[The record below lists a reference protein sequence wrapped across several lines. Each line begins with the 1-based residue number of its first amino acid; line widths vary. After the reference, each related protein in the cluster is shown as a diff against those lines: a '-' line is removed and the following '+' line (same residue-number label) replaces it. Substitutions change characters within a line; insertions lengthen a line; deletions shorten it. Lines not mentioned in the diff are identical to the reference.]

1 MLNQLK
7 AHLSAEQIERI
18 AASAQNVLALTL
30 SPAPDSLPP
39 TSSRVGGI
47 GYWPQQRDYPRN
59 CRGQPLALLAQFNL
73 AELPP
78 HPALP
83 AAGLLA
89 FYIDPFDDGLGMD
102 DDNPNNRRNI
112 ATVYFADTAAASLSR
127 AEQRALFPEN
137 AFYEDTDKNS
147 EPETLADPEFQARWA
162 ADPQAEIRRWLAH
175 KAAVAAKVADA
186 ELSRYWQQEEAAVLA
201 ALPALVDEIEQAE
214 VNDISA
220 ISAVVSPWLAQS
232 EARVMAR
239 AFDLL
244 SAGKQDST
252 LLDWHLHDTAV
263 YMDGEPVAASSAWEQ
278 TDETFQTDWQH
289 HPEALIQ
296 GWAARKNHLVK
307 AINHVGLNEAWQAE
321 HSAILSNIKARIASL
336 NKLAPLRNAVQLGQA
351 LAALCPRSEAAI
363 IELMGQSPYVDLWT
377 LSDELD
383 DATVLD
389 AIADLRN
396 QLQWQSYWRSHPQ
409 AVLAVDWQMQ
419 DELVAAFGDARLS
432 QTWARERAQMQAA
445 ADTLIAQ
452 GAIFEQAEQL
462 DALLAM
468 AMPGTVAAMQ
478 AAISADAA
486 LLARITELEYTMLG
500 GRIARLAAHFQAA
513 GLTVDKSAA
522 MPANIAPSREQLL
535 QVRDLFG
542 IYADTDSADDANEAE
557 TAQAILHTFIADNDR
572 QITALNDAELSTLW
586 SSERAVLLAQ
596 IAGIRSRADALM
608 FIGNPSASDQ
618 RLYALL
624 QEMNPAKTACCHQ
637 LLPEMH
643 THADDEYAPY
653 WGHPVSGEYAVSG
666 SLQTQYLLHDSV
678 EFAQYHGAPLYE
690 WAQQQGLSDEAI
702 EAIETII
709 NRQQSSNHLM
719 GYPFFTQTDPR
730 SYYAEKQADILL
742 FQLDSAGH
750 GNDVDIMWGDS
761 GVGAFFINAE
771 DLANGHFERSWFN
784 WDCY

>member
-39 TSSRVGGI
+39 TTSRVGGI

-59 CRGQPLALLAQFNL
+59 RRGRPLALLAQFNL
-73 AELPP
+73 AELPH
-78 HPALP
+78 HPSLP
-83 AAGLLA
+83 NTGLLA

-624 QEMNPAKTACCHQ
+624 QEMNPAKTACCRQ

-643 THADDEYAPY
+643 THADDESAPY

-666 SLQTQYLLHDSV
+666 SLQTQYLLHDSL
-678 EFAQYHGAPLYE
+678 EFAQHHGAPLYQ
-690 WAQQQGLSDEAI
+690 WAQQQGLSDDAIEAI
-702 EAIETII
+702 EAII
-709 NRQQSSNHLM
+709 NRRQSSNHLM

-730 SYYAEKQADILL
+730 YYHADKQTDILL

-750 GNDVDIMWGDS
+750 GNDVDILWGDS
-761 GVGAFFINAE
+761 GVGAFFIKPQ
-771 DLANGHFERSWFN
+771 DLAGGHFERSWFN

>member
-30 SPAPDSLPP
+30 SPAPDNLPP
-39 TSSRVGGI
+39 TASRVGGI

-59 CRGQPLALLAQFNL
+59 RRGRPLALLAQFNL
-73 AELPP
+73 AELPH
-78 HPALP
+78 HPSLP
-83 AAGLLA
+83 NTGLLA

-102 DDNPNNRRNI
+102 DDNPDNRSGI

-127 AEQRALFPEN
+127 AEQRALFPAN
-137 AFYEDTDKNS
+137 AFYEDEDG

-162 ADPQAEIRRWLAH
+162 ADPQAEIRRWLAL

-186 ELSRYWQQEEAAVLA
+186 ELSRYWQQEEAAMLA
-201 ALPALVDEIEQAE
+201 ALPAFVAEIEQKE

-220 ISAVVSPWLAQS
+220 ISAAASPWLAQS
-232 EARVMAR
+232 EKRVLDLMASGEHTM
-239 AFDLL
+239 ALM
-244 SAGKQDST
+244 
-252 LLDWHLHDTAV
+252 DWYMHDTALYV
-263 YMDGEPVAASSAWEQ
+263 NGEPVAVNSDWQQ
-278 TDETFQTDWQH
+278 TDEAFQADWQH

-307 AINHVGLNEAWQAE
+307 AINHAGLNETWQAE

-336 NKLAPLRNAVQLGQA
+336 NKLEPLRNPAQLGQA

-363 IELMGQSPYVDLWT
+363 IELMGQSPYVDLWA
-377 LSDELD
+377 LSDEMD
-383 DATVLD
+383 DAALLD
-389 AIADLRN
+389 AIAGVRS
-396 QLQWQSYWRSHPQ
+396 QSQWQAYWRSHPQ
-409 AVLAVDWQMQ
+409 AVLEVDWQMQ
-419 DELVAAFGDARLS
+419 DELVAAFGDAKLS

-452 GAIFEQAEQL
+452 SALFEQAEQL
-462 DALLAM
+462 DMLLVM
-468 AMPGTVAAMQ
+468 AIPDTAAAMQ
-478 AAISADAA
+478 AAISADAD
-486 LLARITELEYTMLG
+486 LLTRISGLERTMLG
-500 GRIARLAAHFQAA
+500 GRMARLAAHFQAA
-513 GLTVDKSAA
+513 GLTVDESTA

-542 IYADTDSADDANEAE
+542 IYADTDSADDENEAE
-557 TAQAILHTFIADNDR
+557 AAQAILHTFIADNDR
-572 QITALNDAELSTLW
+572 QVAALNDAELSTLW
-586 SSERAVLLAQ
+586 SSERAVLLPQ
-596 IAGIRSRADALM
+596 IAGIRSRTDALM
-608 FIGNPSASDQ
+608 LIGNPSASDQ

-624 QEMNPAKTACCHQ
+624 QEMNPAKTACCRQ
-637 LLPEMH
+637 LMPEMH

-666 SLQTQYLLHDSV
+666 SLQTQYLLHDSL
-678 EFAQYHGAPLYE
+678 EFAQHHGAPLYQ
-690 WAQQQGLSDEAI
+690 WAQQQGLSDDAIEAI
-702 EAIETII
+702 EAII
-709 NRQQSSNHLM
+709 NRRQSSNHLM

-730 SYYAEKQADILL
+730 YYHADKQTDILL

-750 GNDVDIMWGDS
+750 GNDVDILWGDS
-761 GVGAFFINAE
+761 GVGAFFIKPE
-771 DLANGHFERSWFN
+771 DLAGGHFERSWFN

>member
-1 MLNQLK
+1 MLSQLQK
-7 AHLSAEQIERI
+7 YLSAEQIERI
-18 AASAQNVLALTL
+18 AASAKTVLALTL

-39 TSSRVGGI
+39 TASRVGGI
-47 GYWPQQRDYPRN
+47 GYWPQQREYPRN
-59 CRGQPLALLAQFNL
+59 HRGQPLALLAQFNL

-83 AAGLLA
+83 ASGLLA
-89 FYIDPFDDGLGMD
+89 FYIDPFSDSQGMD
-102 DDNPNNRRNI
+102 YDNPDNRSGI

-127 AEQRALFPEN
+127 AEQRALFPAN
-137 AFYEDTDKNS
+137 AFYEDEDG

-162 ADPQAEIRRWLAH
+162 ADPQAEIRRWLAL

-201 ALPALVDEIEQAE
+201 ALPAFVAEIEQKE

-220 ISAVVSPWLAQS
+220 ISAAASPWLAQS
-232 EARVMAR
+232 EKRVLDLMASGEHTM
-239 AFDLL
+239 ALM
-244 SAGKQDST
+244 
-252 LLDWHLHDTAV
+252 DWYMHDTALYV
-263 YMDGEPVAASSAWEQ
+263 NGEPVAVNSDWQQ
-278 TDETFQTDWQH
+278 TDEAFQADWQH

-296 GWAARKNHLVK
+296 GWAARKNHLVQ

-363 IELMGQSPYVDLWT
+363 IELMGQSPYVDLWA
-377 LSDELD
+377 LSDEMD
-383 DATVLD
+383 DAALLD
-389 AIADLRN
+389 AIAGVRS
-396 QLQWQSYWRSHPQ
+396 QSQWQAYWRSHPQ
-409 AVLAVDWQMQ
+409 AVLEVDWQMQ
-419 DELVAAFGDARLS
+419 DELVAAFGDAKLS

-452 GAIFEQAEQL
+452 SALFEQAEQL
-462 DALLAM
+462 DMLLAM
-468 AMPGTVAAMQ
+468 AIPDTAAAMQ
-478 AAISADAA
+478 AAISADAD
-486 LLARITELEYTMLG
+486 LLTRISGLERTMLG
-500 GRIARLAAHFQAA
+500 GRMARLAAHFQAA
-513 GLTVDKSAA
+513 GLTVDESAA
-522 MPANIAPSREQLL
+522 MPANIASSREQLL

-542 IYADTDSADDANEAE
+542 IYTDTDSANDENEAE
-557 TAQAILHTFIADNDR
+557 AAQAILHTFIADNDR
-572 QITALNDAELSTLW
+572 QIAALDDAELSTLW
-586 SSERAVLLAQ
+586 SSERAVLLPQ
-596 IAGIRSRADALM
+596 IAGIRSRTDALM
-608 FIGNPSASDQ
+608 LIGNPVASDQ
-618 RLYALL
+618 RLYALQ
-624 QEMNPAKTACCHQ
+624 QEMNPAKTACCRQ
-637 LLPEMH
+637 LMPEMH

-666 SLQTQYLLHDSV
+666 SLQSQYLLHDSV
-678 EFAQYHGAPLYE
+678 EFEQHYGAPLYE
-690 WAQQQGLSDEAI
+690 WAQQQSLSDEAI

-709 NRQQSSNHLM
+709 NHQQSSNHLL

-761 GVGAFFINAE
+761 GVGAFFINPD
-771 DLANGHFERSWFN
+771 DLAAGHFEQSWLN

>member
-59 CRGQPLALLAQFNL
+59 RRGRPLALLAQFNL
-73 AELPP
+73 AELPH
-78 HPALP
+78 HPSLP
-83 AAGLLA
+83 NTGLLA

-102 DDNPNNRRNI
+102 YNNPDNRRNI

-127 AEQRALFPEN
+127 AEQRALFPAN
-137 AFYEDTDKNS
+137 AFYEDEDG

-162 ADPQAEIRRWLAH
+162 ADPQAEIRRWLAL

-201 ALPALVDEIEQAE
+201 ALPAFVAEIEQKE

-220 ISAVVSPWLAQS
+220 ISAAASPWLAQS
-232 EARVMAR
+232 EKRVLDLMASGEHTM
-239 AFDLL
+239 ALM
-244 SAGKQDST
+244 
-252 LLDWHLHDTAV
+252 DWYMHDTALYV
-263 YMDGEPVAASSAWEQ
+263 NGEPVAVNSDWQQ
-278 TDETFQTDWQH
+278 TDEAFQADWQH

-296 GWAARKNHLVK
+296 GWAARKNHLVQ

-321 HSAILSNIKARIASL
+321 HSAILSNIKARISSL

-363 IELMGQSPYVDLWT
+363 IELMEQSPYAGLWP
-377 LSDELD
+377 LSDEMD
-383 DATVLD
+383 DAILLD
-389 AIADLRN
+389 AIAGVRS
-396 QLQWQSYWRSHPQ
+396 QSQWQAYWRRHPQ
-409 AVLAVDWQMQ
+409 AVLEVDWQMQ
-419 DELVAAFGDARLS
+419 DELVAAFGDAKLS
-432 QTWARERAQMQAA
+432 QTWARERAQIQAA

-468 AMPGTVAAMQ
+468 AMPDTVAAMQ
-478 AAISADAA
+478 AAISADVA
-486 LLARITELEYTMLG
+486 LLARITELEHIMLG
-500 GRIARLAAHFQAA
+500 GRMARLAAHFQAA
-513 GLTVDKSAA
+513 GLTVDESAA
-522 MPANIAPSREQLL
+522 MPANIASSREQLL

-542 IYADTDSADDANEAE
+542 IYTDTDSANDENEAE
-557 TAQAILHTFIADNDR
+557 AAQAILHTFIADNDR
-572 QITALNDAELSTLW
+572 QIAALDDAELSTLW
-586 SSERAVLLAQ
+586 SSERAVLLPQ
-596 IAGIRSRADALM
+596 IAGIRSRTDALM
-608 FIGNPSASDQ
+608 LIGNPVASDQ
-618 RLYALL
+618 RLYALQ
-624 QEMNPAKTACCHQ
+624 QEMNPAKTACCRQ
-637 LLPEMH
+637 LMPEMH
-643 THADDEYAPY
+643 TLADDESAPY

-666 SLQTQYLLHDSV
+666 SLETQYLLHDSF
-678 EFAQYHGAPLYE
+678 EFEQHHGAPLYQ
-690 WAQQQGLSDEAI
+690 WAQQQGLSDDAI
-702 EAIETII
+702 EAIEAII

-730 SYYAEKQADILL
+730 YHYAAKQEDVLL

-750 GNDVDIMWGDS
+750 GNDVDILWGDS
-761 GVGAFFINAE
+761 GVGAFFIKPK
-771 DLANGHFERSWFN
+771 DLAGGHFERSWFN